1 MNASALP
8 GRNRLREVTMER
20 RNDVASYSSVD
31 ELVHRCLIAAGE
43 FVEDIIALT
52 MEIASIPAPTFYEA
66 DRARFL
72 ARAMVGL
79 GLPDITVD
87 DLSNVTARVP
97 GRDRTKSIILAGHI
111 DTVFP
116 LETPIVIERNGDRLL
131 GPGIGDNSLGAAA
144 AIMIPS
150 ILDRLGIV
158 PGVDVVVTGNVG
170 EEGLGDLNGIRAVVD
185 ANPDVAAVVA
195 IEGHNLGRV
204 THIAVGSK
212 RFRVV
217 VTGPGGHSWGDFGRP
232 NAIHAAAELIHN
244 LTRISTPSVPK
255 TTLTVG
261 MIEGGISVNTIAP
274 QVSFLIDTRSVD
286 DGWLNKTVHRIERVL
301 RDGVHG
307 VKVTWEIIGDRPAG
321 SVSADSPII
330 HHAFDVI
337 REIGLN
343 PIADASST
351 DANVSISR
359 GIPSVCIGLTTGGH
373 AHRVDEYIDIGPIA
387 RGLAQLTA
395 LTILIGEDLTAG
407 I

>member
-1 MNASALP
+1 
-8 GRNRLREVTMER
+8 MEQ
-20 RNDVASYSSVD
+20 RNDVASRFAVD
-31 ELVHRCLIAAGE
+31 ELVQRCLSAAGD
-43 FVEDIIALT
+43 FVEDVVSLT
-52 MEIASIPAPTFYEA
+52 MEIASIPAPTFHEA
-66 DRARFL
+66 ERARFL

-79 GLPDITVD
+79 GLPDITID

-97 GRDRTKSIILAGHI
+97 GRDRSKSIILAGHI

-116 LETPIVIERNGDRLL
+116 IETPIVIERTGDRLL

-144 AIMIPS
+144 AAMVPAL
-150 ILDRLGIV
+150 LDRLGIT

-170 EEGLGDLNGIRAVVD
+170 EEGLGDLNGIRAVVN
-185 ANPDVAAVVA
+185 ANPDVATVVA

-255 TTLTVG
+255 TTLTIG

-274 QVSFLIDTRSVD
+274 DVTFLIDTRSVD
-286 DGWLNKTVHRIERVL
+286 DVWLNKTVHRIERVL

-307 VKVTWEIIGDRPAG
+307 VKVSWEMIGDRPAG
-321 SVSADSPII
+321 SVSADTRLI

-351 DANVSISR
+351 DANVPISR

-373 AHRVDEYIDIGPIA
+373 AHRVDEYIDIPPIV

-395 LTILIGEDLTAG
+395 LTILIAEDLTAG